1 MTNETNLLKRKIPVN
16 NDNGEFSNH
25 SAEEENEEEVM
36 FIKQVKLEPQ
46 NHRHP
51 VKLQSDRVLRPY
63 QEQCI
68 KDMRKLELANTE
80 QERNIFGGSYAVQR
94 KAHCGMLASKVGSG
108 KTMMVIKFIEYFGT
122 TPHRRTTMAS
132 SFMHTD
138 SIHMTYYR
146 VNLVVVPNAL
156 TKQWGDEIAQC
167 GMSKK
172 FLWFDSASKLNEFYN
187 EIQYVRH
194 DEDEDEEEG
203 GGGGDFFL
211 NVLVSSSF
219 YDALGHCRVLPDGA
233 GLVNKT
239 TAENRHLPKFNSHN
253 MFMRIF
259 FDEADAK
266 NPVIIYADFIWLIS
280 ATLLFTIQQSQTKFG
295 SSKRRDTM
303 FGALKLANRFF
314 NIEQLC
320 IKTPDEVVDTQC
332 KLMPVDSFK
341 FTMRKSFMDSF
352 WAQIESNHDDN
363 LAMNESFDN
372 INTWYTQI
380 ANRLDKSGLLNSIKH
395 VTRYS
400 DFCLRVNRLN
410 HMTTDVLR
418 EIETILGGKEAKR
431 IREEE
436 EDGEEAMTIFV
447 VYYTSQDLTAYI
459 DLSTSIVEKTGIF
472 PTYWVDTNSLDK
484 HIAAAH
490 DKYMNGK
497 NNIIFMNGNLIQ
509 TGLNLNW
516 ATHLILIGHI
526 PKSSAAQLYGRFQRP
541 PRNCPLRIVRIL
553 TLVTPLICNS
563 NSKWLVKEVDFFKKY
578 LIDNTWS
585 SEAEEQLND
594 LMVSFFFSNREQTKS
609 MAFHNFKAF

>member
-16 NDNGEFSNH
+16 NYNGEVSNH
-25 SAEEENEEEVM
+25 SAEEKNEEEEVM

-51 VKLQSDRVLRPY
+51 VKLQSERVLRPY

-68 KDMRKLELANTE
+68 KDMRKLELSNTE
-80 QERNIFGGSYAVQR
+80 QERNIYGGSYAVQR

-122 TPHRRTTMAS
+122 TPHRRTTIAS

-194 DEDEDEEEG
+194 DEDEDEEEER
-203 GGGGDFFL
+203 GDFFL

-259 FDEADAK
+259 FDEADAR

-332 KLMPVDSFK
+332 NLMQVDSFK
-341 FTMRKSFMDSF
+341 LTMRKSFMDSF
-352 WAQIESNHDDN
+352 WAQIESNCDDN
-363 LAMNESFDN
+363 LAMHESFGN

-380 ANRLDKSGLLNSIKH
+380 AKRLDKLDLLNSLKH

-418 EIETILGGKEAKR
+418 EIETIFGGKEAKR
-431 IREEE
+431 IREEGLFVMGIGKKITPIAFVNSCE
-436 EDGEEAMTIFV
+436 IF
-447 VYYTSQDLTAYI
+447 TFSENI
-459 DLSTSIVEKTGIF
+459 DLKNKTEKIAWTSSLPDNAFIIIAISHGIGSFAAGLIAGLVAGRSRMSTGMISM
-472 PTYWVDTNSLDK
+472 S
-484 HIAAAH
+484 
-490 DKYMNGK
+490 
-497 NNIIFMNGNLIQ
+497 IIFMAVMIYLFTYNFPVWFVI
-509 TGLNLNW
+509 TDTV
-516 ATHLILIGHI
+516 ATAILGFAGAVIG
-526 PKSSAAQLYGRFQRP
+526 SSRVY
-541 PRNCPLRIVRIL
+541 
-553 TLVTPLICNS
+553 
-563 NSKWLVKEVDFFKKY
+563 E
-578 LIDNTWS
+578 
-585 SEAEEQLND
+585 
-594 LMVSFFFSNREQTKS
+594 
-609 MAFHNFKAF
+609 